1 MTRADM
7 IKFLN
12 AYLGEEWSTADAYA
26 MPAKAADL
34 SNLPPTLIHTAE
46 IDPLRDE
53 GKIFADRLVQAGV
66 PVTYRCAQRM
76 THSFIR
82 TRFQGPGA
90 AAEFAFITGFLK
102 GNL

>member
-1 MTRADM
+1 M
-7 IKFLN
+7 IYFLD
-12 AYLGEEWSTADAYA
+12 AYLGEDWTTADAYA

-34 SNLPPTLIHTAE
+34 SNLPPTLVHTAE

-53 GKIFADRLVQAGV
+53 GKIFAERLAQAGV

-76 THSFIR
+76 IHSFIR

-90 AAEFAFITGFLK
+90 AAEFAVITDFLK
-102 GNL
+102 ENL